1 MRRFVLAIAGLLV
14 IAMALFPPWERV
26 ATTAPGVVVVRPAGY
41 RWIFTPPEASPAP
54 PEPARSEIRWFDY
67 ESARDEG
74 HTDDEI
80 ARFLSEAQQKHQA
93 VYISKEDYATYSVKP
108 NDPTSNPAAIAPFVM
123 PRPLEENIAASSI
136 RKNGDLL
143 GQKGVRLD
151 VARLLVQLLGAVGV
165 AFVGFALPAGGRP
178 GIEEDTSGR
187 RRL

>member
-14 IAMALFPPWERV
+14 IVMALFPPWERV

-41 RWIFTPPEASPAP
+41 QWIFTPPEPAP

-80 ARFLSEAQQKHQA
+80 ARFLSEAQQVHKG
-93 VYISKEDYATYSVKP
+93 VYISKEDYAAYSVKA
-108 NDPTSNPAAIAPFVM
+108 NDPTSNPTAIAPFVK

-136 RKNGDLL
+136 RKSGDLL

-151 VARLLVQLLGAVGV
+151 VVRLLVQLLGAVGV
-165 AFVGFALPAGGRP
+165 AFLGFALPASGRP
-178 GIEEDTSGR
+178 GIDEDASGR

>member
-1 MRRFVLAIAGLLV
+1 LRRFVLAIAGLLV
-14 IAMALFPPWERV
+14 VVMALFPPWERV

-41 RWIFTPPEASPAP
+41 QWIFTPPEPAP

-80 ARFLSEAQQKHQA
+80 ARFLSEAQQAHKG
-93 VYISKEDYATYSVKP
+93 VYISKEDYAAYSVKA
-108 NDPTSNPAAIAPFVM
+108 NDPTSNPAAIAPFVK

-136 RKNGDLL
+136 HKNGDLL

-151 VARLLVQLLGAVGV
+151 VVRLLVQLLGAVGV
-165 AFVGFALPAGGRP
+165 AFLGFALPAGGRP
-178 GIEEDTSGR
+178 VLEEDTSGR

>member
-74 HTDDEI
+74 HTDG
-80 ARFLSEAQQKHQA
+80 
-93 VYISKEDYATYSVKP
+93 
-108 NDPTSNPAAIAPFVM
+108 DPLGFIPPFRSRDRWVNVFG
-123 PRPLEENIAASSI
+123 EF
-136 RKNGDLL
+136 
-143 GQKGVRLD
+143 GVS
-151 VARLLVQLLGAVGV
+151 
-165 AFVGFALPAGGRP
+165 F
-178 GIEEDTSGR
+178 
-187 RRL
+187 